1 MKNLILEK
9 YNMKK
14 LESKHVKI
22 AVFSL
27 LLVFFI
33 SYITYQIRLPAA
45 EDLPRLIKNGEM
57 IVSGNLDVLSKNVYA
72 YTTPDHSFANH
83 HWLSAVFFFLLYNIV
98 GFSGIVIFKIIL
110 FAIIF
115 SLLFYVA
122 TRKADF
128 WLVALFSVPT
138 LLILIGRS
146 AARPEM
152 FSYFFIVLYLY
163 IFYLFEKNSDSKK
176 ILWLI
181 PLQLLWTNMHLFF
194 IVGILLVGGFL
205 FERIVLN
212 YQKLKED
219 KGTLKLAIVFVCMLF
234 TVFMTPYGIG
244 GAIRSLRVNTSDEFP
259 ISSSETQSIKEFN
272 STFPAEDN
280 IPIAGFPYLAVLLG
294 VSFLV
299 RHRKGIS
306 LNNIAPFYFL
316 ASAGTVFLSF
326 NVIRS
331 LPMFGLIFLPA
342 VSSNLND
349 LFLEIKAYINARNF
363 KISRLVKF
371 TSIII
376 FCMCLVYLTF
386 FARKTLSP
394 YAEFGIGLTPRS
406 TDMGNFL
413 NENKIGGPV
422 FNDTDIGSYLIYYL
436 YPEERVFV
444 DNRFGDAYPAT
455 FFKNVY
461 QPMTKDE
468 ESWKKFSE
476 IYDINTIIFYQYDS
490 GSGARDFI
498 FRRIYDEAWAW
509 VYADDNAVVL
519 VKNVAENKHII
530 DKFQIT
536 RDNIREKL
544 KPLETSERL
553 NDKLGAADLY
563 SLVGFTDFANEIYLK
578 IVSEYPEKGKIWMIL
593 GTIELTRSDQENS
606 NPALALVFLQ
616 RAIAEGWKTAEAYSY
631 LALAYYNL
639 GDIEKAKE
647 AVAEEFKI
655 DKDSK
660 DAARWMENFK
670 EDEALNKINE

>member
-1 MKNLILEK
+1 M
-9 YNMKK
+9 
-14 LESKHVKI
+14 SKFLHVKSV
-22 AVFSL
+22 VFVL

-57 IVSGNLDVLSKNVYA
+57 IVSGNLDVLSKNVYS
-72 YTTPDHSFANH
+72 YTTPDHPFANH
-83 HWLSAVFFFLLYNIV
+83 HWLSAVFFFLLFKTI

-152 FSYFFIVLYLY
+152 FSYLFIVLYLY
-163 IFYLFEKNSDSKK
+163 IFYLFEKNPDSKK
-176 ILWLI
+176 IFWLI
-181 PLQLLWTNMHLFF
+181 PLQLLWTNTHLFF

-212 YQKLKED
+212 YKIIKQD
-219 KGTLKLAIVFVCMLF
+219 KSTLKLGIVFVCMLF
-234 TVFMTPYGIG
+234 SIFMTPYGFG
-244 GAIRSLRVNTSDEFP
+244 GAIRSLQVNTSDEFP
-259 ISSSETQSIKEFN
+259 ISSSETQSISEFN

-280 IPIAGFPYLAVLLG
+280 IPIAMFPYMALLLG
-294 VSFLV
+294 LSFLI
-299 RHRKGIS
+299 RHKKGIS

-316 ASAGTVFLSF
+316 ASVGTIVLSF
-326 NVIRS
+326 NIIRS
-331 LPMFGLIFLPA
+331 LPMFGLMFLPA
-342 VSSNLND
+342 VSSNLNNI
-349 LFLEIKAYINARNF
+349 FLEIKSHIATKSI
-363 KISRLVKF
+363 KISRLFKI
-371 TSIII
+371 TSIVI
-376 FCMCLVYLTF
+376 FCVFLIYLTF
-386 FARKTLSP
+386 FARKTISP

-413 NENKIGGPV
+413 TENKISGPV

-436 YPEERVFV
+436 YPEEKVFV
-444 DNRFGDAYPAT
+444 DNRFGDAYPAS

-461 QPMTKDE
+461 QPMAKDE

-476 IYDINTIIFYQYDS
+476 IYDINTIVFYQYDS

-498 FRRIYDEAWAW
+498 YRRIYDEDWAW

-519 VKNVAENKHII
+519 VKNVSENKHII

-536 RDNIREKL
+536 RENIREKL
-544 KPLETSERL
+544 QPLELSDRL

-563 SLVGFTDFANEIYLK
+563 SLVGFTDLANEIYLK
-578 IVSEYPEKGKIWMIL
+578 IVAEHPEKGKIWMIL

-606 NPALALVFLQ
+606 DPALALVFLQ
-616 RAIAEGWKTAEAYSY
+616 RAIKEGWKTAEAYSY
-631 LALAYYNL
+631 LALSYYRL
-639 GDIEKAKE
+639 GQIDKAKE
-647 AVAEEFKI
+647 AVKEELKI
-655 DKDSK
+655 DKNST
-660 DAARWMENFK
+660 DAQKWMENFK
-670 EDEALNKINE
+670 EDEELNKSKIDG